1 MVNPAA
7 TPFAPGPDTAP
18 ADGAPGAEEDFQAML
33 LALSEASVEQHFD
46 AFVDIDWEA
55 HGIDPEDP
63 RFVLSP
69 HDVVGGHPWYRSLEP
84 RRQARIGLYRQA
96 NIMKVGLQFEQIL
109 ISGLMN
115 YAFALPNRDHAFR
128 YVTHE
133 ATEECHHT
141 QMFQEF
147 VNRSGMP
154 VAGGS
159 VVFRAVGM
167 LLPQMARV
175 IPFGFFVG
183 VLAGEEPIDHV
194 QKMMLRGDHPVH
206 PLIERIMQI
215 HVAEEARHIGFAH
228 EYLRTTYPRLSRLD
242 RAYLSVGT
250 PLIMRWLC
258 DEIMKPSR
266 KARRDMGIPDEVFAE
281 MFWGS
286 PTSQAFLVDLFAD
299 VRALCEELGLMNRP
313 ARRVWRALG
322 IDGRASR
329 FRSEPAR
336 AAA

>member
-1 MVNPAA
+1 MTSTQQIPNYRV
-7 TPFAPGPDTAP
+7 P
-18 ADGAPGAEEDFQAML
+18 ADDDSYQASL
-33 LALSEASVEQHFD
+33 LELSEASVEQHFD
-46 AFVDIDWEA
+46 AFVDIDWDAYE
-55 HGIDPEDP
+55 IDPHDP
-63 RFVLSP
+63 RFVLP
-69 HDVVGGHPWYRSLEP
+69 AHDIVGGHPWYQALSP
-84 RRQARIGLYRQA
+84 REQARVGLYRQA

-115 YAFALPNRDHAFR
+115 YAFGLPNNDRSFR
-128 YVTHE
+128 YSTHE

-167 LLPQMARV
+167 LLPQFARV
-175 IPFGFFVG
+175 LPVAFFVG
-183 VLAGEEPIDHV
+183 VLAGEEPIDHL
-194 QKMMLRGDHPVH
+194 QKSLLRSEHAMH
-206 PLIERIMQI
+206 PLVQRIMQI

-228 EYLRTTYPRLSRLD
+228 HYLRNTAQRMGRGH
-242 RAYLSVGT
+242 RAFLSVLT

-258 DEIMKPSR
+258 DEIMKPSAR
-266 KARRDMGIPDEVFAE
+266 ARRDMGLPDEVYAA

-286 PTSQAFLVDLFAD
+286 ESSRKFLRDLFAD
-299 VRALCEELGLMNRP
+299 VRALCEDIGLMNRT
-313 ARRVWRALG
+313 ARRLWRRMG
-322 IDGRASR
+322 IDGRPSR
-329 FRSEPAR
+329 YRSEPAS